1 MYGVFRK
8 SNAIGDNT
16 SKPVATFDDKDAAKA
31 YAKRRRQQLSRGERS
46 YYKMSFVTKEIQFGK

>member
-46 YYKMSFVTKEIQFGK
+46 YYKMSFVTKEI